1 MTVFSALVSV
11 YSRLNQRKNVR
22 SLKKRIRVDGPLDK
36 QNNNFAHELD
46 ISLPSL
52 HDYDVKLLNFTF
64 NGECERK
71 TTIFLFFLLK

>member
-1 MTVFSALVSV
+1 M
-11 YSRLNQRKNVR
+11 
-22 SLKKRIRVDGPLDK
+22 DGPLDK

-71 TTIFLFFLLK
+71 TTTFLFFFFKLRYRPLELNSKKNSLTFDKFSVMNQKP